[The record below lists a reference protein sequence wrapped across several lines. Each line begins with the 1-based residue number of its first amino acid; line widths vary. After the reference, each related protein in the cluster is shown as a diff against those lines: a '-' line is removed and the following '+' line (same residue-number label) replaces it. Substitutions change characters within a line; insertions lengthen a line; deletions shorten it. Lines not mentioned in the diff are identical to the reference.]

1 MGTRD
6 SNQKKKK
13 RSAIVL
19 PDIIAPP
26 ENLRN
31 VDLSSVSEWAEILCT
46 GDQIDPNQAD
56 VADVLSDDDFD
67 ES

>member
-6 SNQKKKK
+6 SNQKKKKKKK

-31 VDLSSVSEWAEILCT
+31 VDLSSVSE
-46 GDQIDPNQAD
+46 
-56 VADVLSDDDFD
+56 
-67 ES
+67 